1 MLQVAAQVTARIRLG
16 LLAAMAL
23 LAACE
28 RGPAPLKLVTPSLTL
43 DLEIAQSLAALLE
56 PGGEFRLTT
65 TGSPQS
71 DEHALDMLLAG
82 EADLA
87 LISNYLPYRAGIA
100 TVMPLYPSVLHI
112 AYREGWDASSGYT
125 LLNQARVFAGP
136 EGSPSRLILER
147 IVDRL
152 QLPQHV
158 FSYVDRLAGDDDGDI
173 DVLVV
178 FAPITVPRRA
188 ELDGFRLFSFG
199 LPADIG
205 SGSIVD
211 AATLLNPTLRPFVI
225 PVGTYGDANPGPVL
239 TVAVDK
245 ILVARRDLDS
255 AVVYDL
261 VNAIRRLRPAL
272 AASRAGLFDQF
283 DDTFDV
289 SKSTFVVHAGT
300 QKFLQRAAPTIYE
313 RYSGVAEVAVTLLV
327 TLMSAAVAGFRILQ
341 RRRKNRIDR
350 FYIAIIAIRD
360 SVNSNSSTA
369 EREQARQKVRE
380 LQNTAFDQLVTEQL
394 SADESFQ
401 IFITLSNDV
410 LRQL

>member
-1 MLQVAAQVTARIRLG
+1 MLATIV
-16 LLAAMAL
+16 LLV
-23 LAACE
+23 ACE
-28 RGPAPLKLVTPSLTL
+28 RSPTPLQLVAPSLPL

-56 PGGEFRLTT
+56 QGGEFHLTT
-65 TGSPQS
+65 SAVPAS

-112 AYREGWDASSGYT
+112 GYREGRDTSNGYT
-125 LLNQARVFAGP
+125 LLNQARVYAGP
-136 EGSPSRLILER
+136 DGSASRLILER

-152 QLPQHV
+152 QLPHDG
-158 FSYVDRLAGDDDGDI
+158 FTYVERTAGRDAS
-173 DVLVV
+173 DVDVVVV
-178 FAPITVPRRA
+178 FAPISLLHRA
-188 ELDGFRLFSFG
+188 DLDGFRLFSFG
-199 LPADIG
+199 VPADIG

-225 PVGTYGDANPGPVL
+225 PVGTYGDANPAPVL

-245 ILVARRDLDS
+245 ILVTRRDLDPS
-255 AVVYDL
+255 VVYDL

-289 SKSTFVVHAGT
+289 SRSTFVVHAGT
-300 QKFLQRAAPTIYE
+300 QNFLQRAEPTMYE
-313 RYSGVAEVAVTLLV
+313 RYSGVAEVAVTLLI
-327 TLMSAAVAGFRILQ
+327 TLVSATVAGFRILK

-350 FYIAIIAIRD
+350 FYVAIIAIRD
-360 SVNSNSSTA
+360 SVNLESSSE
-369 EREQARQKVRE
+369 ERERARQKVRQ

-410 LRQL
+410 LRQLQQADPACN